1 MVTTYPTIKKQ
12 VTQDA
17 RELSQLDDLR
27 TSWVAA
33 YRQKHAEADW
43 WAEGFGA
50 VEHSLD
56 TQERI
61 FRMAE
66 QLAGRG
72 IDRLAVFAALRHADG
87 VAQAGSG
94 RLREGDLQTRHLYLQ
109 GRAVRSDD
117 YRREPWC
124 SSLPAAAAGC
134 GVVDTLL
141 SSRGVVVNL
150 LPPEGFDEQP
160 GRAGQRWL
168 PQPQAGRAIIL
179 LDRAPR
185 LGHLRA
191 MGFDPITFDGA
202 DPGAFAW
209 AIFELA
215 ARAEDATTQL
225 RCDCHPGVR
234 PIPLGVAV
242 GRSSHGLRNAEW
254 RPVTSLVPADA

>member
-12 VTQDA
+12 VTEDA
-17 RELSQLDDLR
+17 PEISELDDLR

-56 TQERI
+56 TQERV

-66 QLAGRG
+66 QLAGGG
-72 IDRLAVFAALRHADG
+72 IDRLAVFAALRQADG
-87 VAQAGSG
+87 DAQASSG
-94 RLREGDLQTRHLYLQ
+94 RLHEGDLQTRHLYLQ

-117 YRREPWC
+117 YHRDPW
-124 SSLPAAAAGC
+124 SASLLAAAAGC
-134 GVVDTLL
+134 GVIDTLL
-141 SSRGVVVNL
+141 GSHGVVVNL
-150 LPPEGFDEQP
+150 LPPEAFEDQL
-160 GRAGQRWL
+160 GRAGHRWL

-179 LDRAPR
+179 LDRTPR
-185 LGHLRA
+185 LDHLRA

-215 ARAEDATTQL
+215 SRAEDAAIQL

-242 GRSSHGLRNAEW
+242 ESSSHGLMNAEW
-254 RPVTSLVPADA
+254 RPVTSPVPADA